1 MAIKIQE
8 NFQVNVGLPIDS
20 RIVAS
25 GSSGLAAIAVHTR
38 YDGLRVFDTSNRKTY
53 IWNSSSSSW
62 GESDT
67 AGTGVVTSLSKWSTV
82 NGLTSSGVYFVSG
95 SGLNLGKVG
104 INTNDPKGALDIR
117 GDGGQ
122 AKFVFHSYANGVVL
136 GQNFY
141 NSGTDQY
148 FAFGEGSSAIR
159 MNTSGQIDFLARLYN
174 TAPLNSTGD
183 NGNTNLMMRIDNTA
197 GSPVGSEPRTIF
209 YTDLLL
215 STQRVIPSGSNS
227 ALYLRAY
234 NGFSTAAEP
243 DITWWYNSDTGIFHP
258 GFHQIGFSIQG
269 NQMMRLTSS
278 GLVVGNLTSTSN
290 RILIN
295 NSGIVGTYLQA
306 TNASMGSS
314 GSRGAIFGV
323 NTVGSA
329 AISSREG
336 SGDSTKPISFGF
348 TGGLIHHK
356 FEPAS
361 YQIYNRVGSAAT
373 EAQSITGDVSRLIT
387 GFGSWTT
394 GPFSGNIDAFIASI
408 RVPNTVSLLNLE
420 VTYTVRMLVSGSS
433 TQFKTQK
440 IAYLAYYDG
449 IDWRFYN
456 TGAVG
461 NFASGTVTPTGPST
475 TDPGAAV
482 GHKIYEVSSSTG
494 IQLQY
499 GIIKVVNG
507 AINKFEFYFRV
518 NGAGANTTVQTS
530 AFYQIS
536 VINP

>member
-1 MAIKIQE
+1 MAIKIQD
-8 NFQVNVGLPIDS
+8 NFQLNVSLPIDN

-25 GSSGLAAIAVHTR
+25 GSTARNNITFK
-38 YDGLRVFDTSNRKTY
+38 YDGLRVFDTFDRKSY
-53 IWNSSSSSW
+53 VWNSSSSSW
-62 GESDT
+62 SESDT

-122 AKFVFHSYANGVVL
+122 GKFVFHSYANGVVL

-159 MNTSGQIDFLARLYN
+159 MNTSGQIDFLARLLN

-197 GSPVGSEPRTIF
+197 GSPIGSEPRTIF

-215 STQRVIPSGSNS
+215 STQRVIPSGNNS

-278 GLVVGNLTSTSN
+278 GLVVGSLTSTSN

-295 NSGIVGTYLQA
+295 NSGSVGTYLQA
-306 TNASMGSS
+306 TNGSMGSS

-336 SGDSTKPISFGF
+336 SGDSTRPISFGF
-348 TGGLIHHK
+348 TGGFIHHK

-361 YQIYNRVGSAAT
+361 FQIYNRVGSAAT

-394 GPFSGNIDAFIASI
+394 GPFSGNIDAFIGAI

-449 IDWRFYN
+449 ISWRFYN

-475 TDPGAAV
+475 PNPGAVV
-482 GHKIYEVSSSTG
+482 GHKIYEISNSTG
-494 IQLQY
+494 AQLQY
-499 GIIKVVNG
+499 GTIKVVNG
-507 AINKFEFYFRV
+507 TINKFEFYFRV
-518 NGAGANTTVQTS
+518 NGAVANTTVQAS

>member
-1 MAIKIQE
+1 MAIKIQD

-53 IWNSSSSSW
+53 IWNSSSSTW

-104 INTNDPKGALDIR
+104 INTNDPKGSLDVR
-117 GDGGQ
+117 GDGGA
-122 AKFVFHSYANGVVL
+122 AKFVVHSYANGVVL

-159 MNTSGQIDFLARLYN
+159 MNTSGQIDFLARLNN
-174 TAPLNSTGD
+174 TTSLNSQGD
-183 NGNTNLMMRIDNTA
+183 NGNTNLMMRIDNTS
-197 GSPVGSEPRTIF
+197 GSPAGSEPRTIF

-278 GLVVGNLTSTSN
+278 GLIVGNLTSTSN

-295 NSGIVGTYLQA
+295 NSGSVGTYLQA
-306 TNASMGSS
+306 TNGTGFSS
-314 GSRGAIFGV
+314 GSRGAIFGI

-336 SGDSTKPISFGF
+336 SGDGTKPISFGF

-387 GFGSWTT
+387 GFASWTT
-394 GPFSGNIDAFIASI
+394 ASSGNFDAFIGSI

-420 VTYTVRMLVSGSS
+420 VTYTVRMLVNGSS

-440 IAYLAYYDG
+440 ISYLAYWDG
-449 IDWRFYN
+449 TNWRFYN

-461 NFASGTVTPTGPST
+461 NFASGTVTPTGQSTLNPS
-475 TDPGAAV
+475 AAV
-482 GHKIYEVSSSTG
+482 GHKIYEIASSTG
-494 IQLQY
+494 AQLQY
-499 GIIKVVNG
+499 GLIRVVNG

-518 NGAGANTTVQTS
+518 NGAPANTTIQAS